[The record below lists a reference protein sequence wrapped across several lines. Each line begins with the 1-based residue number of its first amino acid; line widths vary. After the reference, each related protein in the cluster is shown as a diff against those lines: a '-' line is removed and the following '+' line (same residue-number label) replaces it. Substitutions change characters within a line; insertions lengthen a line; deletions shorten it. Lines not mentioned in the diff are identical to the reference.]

1 MKRIGLTGSIGS
13 GKTLIS
19 EIFKTLGIQAFDAD
33 MEARK
38 IVDSPQIVQQL
49 TEFYGSGILL
59 EDRINRAKLAEI
71 VFSNLSQLQKLND
84 LIHPE
89 VRNHFRNWSAG
100 MSDCKYV
107 IYEAAIIFESGFYTQ
122 LESTIL
128 VTAPKEIR
136 IERVMNRDKATREQ
150 VEARVKNQWPEEKKR
165 KLANYII
172 SNSGQELLIP
182 QVMKIHSQI
191 VKS

>member
-150 VEARVKNQWPEEKKR
+150 VEARVKNQWPEERKR